1 MKKLFKNIANTA
13 KTAAINCQTS
23 IAAFH
28 RRAVCGNAGEGY
40 IDTCVLILCAML
52 VIALAVKVLPVYVAK
67 QQLDTFAA
75 ELVRE
80 AEITGRVGSET
91 TSRAQVLSERLE
103 IDPDIRWS
111 RTGRIQL
118 NEEVTVTLTM
128 DVDIGFGGLG
138 SFPIELTAQASGR
151 SEVYWK

>member
-1 MKKLFKNIANTA
+1 MRNKWKKR
-13 KTAAINCQTS
+13 S
-23 IAAFH
+23 
-28 RRAVCGNAGEGY
+28 GEGY

-91 TSRAQVLSERLE
+91 TSPRAGAFRAVGDRPGHPLVPHR
-103 IDPDIRWS
+103 PHP
-111 RTGRIQL
+111 T
-118 NEEVTVTLTM
+118 
-128 DVDIGFGGLG
+128 
-138 SFPIELTAQASGR
+138 
-151 SEVYWK
+151 